1 MGLVSV
7 HVRRL
12 LYGSDDTRVRAT
24 WRAFVPFAL
33 AVLVILVS
41 IVALRALVT
50 QSQVPY
56 SAWMDQFAV
65 GVIMLLAAGTVL
77 AVATRLDHRPLSAYG
92 IARSRRWATD
102 LGVGLAG
109 GVLMSGVPIAVGVA
123 LGYGAVTTVFAGVA
137 GGSTGLAVVAIV
149 FGQVSNV
156 LYEEVLFRSVMIQN
170 FADGLSARLD
180 ARQLELAGA
189 IGMSSVVFGFSHV
202 IFAGGGGTEG
212 RSIQLIFSATLFGLA
227 WATAYVLTGH
237 IAFPVGIHLAYNLS
251 NGFLF
256 QVSSQ
261 LSAGTSFPALLRIGV
276 TSGGFWNSTLLT
288 ALRFGVALSFTVGWV
303 YFRDGNLRV
312 AIERRTLDSIGS
324 ER

>member
-1 MGLVSV
+1 
-7 HVRRL
+7 
-12 LYGSDDTRVRAT
+12 
-24 WRAFVPFAL
+24 
-33 AVLVILVS
+33 
-41 IVALRALVT
+41 
-50 QSQVPY
+50 
-56 SAWMDQFAV
+56 MDQFAV